1 MDDIGMDFFVSGK
14 NEEPRK
20 KRRKRE
26 RERERERELEI
37 LMDGWFVLVSQ
48 FWCQE
53 RREERSIA
61 SKYRK

>member
-26 RERERERELEI
+26 RERERARVGNL
-37 LMDGWFVLVSQ
+37 DGWMVCTRKSILVSGTK
-48 FWCQE
+48 
-53 RREERSIA
+53 RRKEHS
-61 SKYRK
+61 